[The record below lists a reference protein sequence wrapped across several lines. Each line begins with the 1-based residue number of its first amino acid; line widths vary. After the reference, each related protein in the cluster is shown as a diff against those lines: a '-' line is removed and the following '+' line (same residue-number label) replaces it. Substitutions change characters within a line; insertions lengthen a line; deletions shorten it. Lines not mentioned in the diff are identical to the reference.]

1 MGSTKDPAFLRL
13 PAILSTNHSNHISS
27 NSLRPAKMFRFLFRG
42 NTISSN
48 NTNSFN
54 NVLNYYTVTNERP
67 EILAW
72 LSPLE
77 PRLRHKDIQG
87 GRVKNIGEWVLQ
99 TEEFKSWYSSSEG
112 SEIAS
117 AVLFCCGDSGVGKT
131 FIR

>member
-1 MGSTKDPAFLRL
+1 
-13 PAILSTNHSNHISS
+13 
-27 NSLRPAKMFRFLFRG
+27 MFRFFFRG
-42 NTISSN
+42 NTNSSN

-87 GRVKNIGEWVLQ
+87 GRVRNIGGWVLQ
-99 TEEFKSWYSSSEG
+99 TEEFKSWYSG
-112 SEIAS
+112 SEESETAS

>member
-1 MGSTKDPAFLRL
+1 
-13 PAILSTNHSNHISS
+13 
-27 NSLRPAKMFRFLFRG
+27 MFRFLFRG

-99 TEEFKSWYSSSEG
+99 TEEFKSWYSGGGG
-112 SEIAS
+112 SETAS